1 VTAAQA
7 QDLERYLDVSRAEVL
22 FATAVILVE
31 GLAESYVVPALAE
44 AAGFDLDAYG
54 VVVASVHGTDFS
66 PYVALLGTSGLDIP
80 FVVITDGDA
89 AGDAAGRIEAG
100 LRRGARLHEVADDGR
115 ELLKRAQ
122 DLKEIDD
129 VDDYQVER
137 LAILRELGSVGI
149 YVGRQTLETDFC
161 RLFPDEVSAAFSEL
175 KTGTA
180 ARQDVRNGV
189 KNEQADAV
197 DSEPR
202 RKMLAR
208 IEAIGK
214 GRFGQ
219 RLAAH
224 IAEIDLRAP

>member
-1 VTAAQA
+1 MKWRMTGA
-7 QDLERYLDVSRAEVL
+7 
-22 FATAVILVE
+22 
-31 GLAESYVVPALAE
+31 SYSSA
-44 AAGFDLDAYG
+44 
-54 VVVASVHGTDFS
+54 H
-66 PYVALLGTSGLDIP
+66 
-80 FVVITDGDA
+80 
-89 AGDAAGRIEAG
+89 
-100 LRRGARLHEVADDGR
+100 
-115 ELLKRAQ
+115 

-149 YVGRQTLETDFC
+149 YVGRQTLETDLC
-161 RLFPDEVSAAFSEL
+161 RLFPGEVSAAFSEL
-175 KTGTA
+175 KTATA
-180 ARQDVRNGV
+180 TRQDVRNGV
-189 KNEQADAV
+189 KNEQADEV

-224 IAEIDLRAP
+224 IAEIDLRALVLDALDLEEDDVAGEAELEDIGGSSYLLQALDRVSMLVRKMPLLTDAGNQDGGSEEAGRGAAG